1 MSLVTTKEM
10 FRKANEGGYA
20 IGAFN
25 INNMEALQGIV
36 DAAEENKS
44 AVIVQCSSGAIKYAR
59 PVYLKKLIDAAVEDT
74 TIDIAL
80 HLDHGADFQICKEC
94 VDLGFTSIMIDASKY
109 SLEENIR
116 ITKEVVEYAHANGV
130 VVEAELGKLAGVED
144 EVNVSAEDATYTNAK
159 EAQEFVEK
167 TGCDSLAVAIGT
179 SHGANKFSGEPKL
192 AYDRLQEIQDL
203 LPEGYP
209 LVLHGSSSVYP
220 EAVAVCNDFGGQLKN
235 TSGVPD
241 NMLSKACT
249 EFNVCKIN
257 VDTDLRIAM
266 TGGIRKSFAENPAN
280 FDPRKYLGPARE
292 AIRESV
298 SHKIKNVF
306 KSGNSCK

>member
-10 FRKANEGGYA
+10 FKKANENGYA

-25 INNMEALQGIV
+25 INNMEVLQGIV

-44 AVIVQCSSGAIKYAR
+44 AVIVECSAGAIKYAR
-59 PVYLKKLIDAAVEDT
+59 PVYIKKMIDAAVEDC

-80 HLDHGADFQICKEC
+80 HLDHGADFEICKQC
-94 VDLGFTSIMIDASKY
+94 IDLGFTSVMIDAS
-109 SLEENIR
+109 SHALEENIR
-116 ITKEVVEYAHANGV
+116 ITKEVVDYAHPKGV

-144 EVNVSAEDATYTNAK
+144 EVNVSAEDATYTNAL
-159 EAQEFVEK
+159 EAKEFVEK
-167 TGCDSLAVAIGT
+167 TGIDSLAVAIGT

-192 AYDRLQEIQDL
+192 AYDRLQEIMDL
-203 LPEGYP
+203 LPEGFP

-220 EAVAVCNDFGGQLKN
+220 ESVAVCNEFGGNLKN

-241 NMLSKACT
+241 DMLSKACT
-249 EFNVCKIN
+249 NYNVCKIN
-257 VDTDLRIAM
+257 VDTDLRIAL
-266 TGGIRKSFAENPAN
+266 TGGIRKAFVENPSN
-280 FDPRKYLGPARE
+280 FDPRKYLGPGRE
-292 AIRESV
+292 AVREIV

-306 KSGNSCK
+306 KSTNSCK